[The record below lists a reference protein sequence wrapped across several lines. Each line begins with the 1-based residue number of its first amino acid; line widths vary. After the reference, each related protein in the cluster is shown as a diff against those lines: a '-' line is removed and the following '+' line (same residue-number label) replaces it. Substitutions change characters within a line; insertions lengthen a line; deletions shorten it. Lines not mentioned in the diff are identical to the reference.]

1 MSLMT
6 NTLARGEKTAARAL
20 STCLCL
26 GMLLAGCDDML
37 VRASY
42 PDWKAAEQDGAFRRG
57 WLPSWMP
64 VSAREIE
71 DLHDL
76 DTNVQ
81 AMRFVVPSG
90 WRPPASAA
98 CSPAK
103 TIEPPRLRLSSFP
116 AKLEEHP
123 DVLKCGDLF
132 VLVNGTTVF
141 AWR

>member
-6 NTLARGEKTAARAL
+6 NTLATY
-20 STCLCL
+20 LCL

-71 DLHDL
+71 DVHDL

-103 TIEPPRLRLSSFP
+103 TIEPPRLRLPSFP
-116 AKLEEHP
+116 AKIEEHP

-132 VLVNGTTVF
+132 VVVNGTTVF